1 MISRTQRQIDK
12 LAAQNLAAK
21 LQIESAFRRDLKTLF
36 NKVNSDFVR
45 HYKLYG
51 NLAPI
56 DRNKDAIRNLLL
68 KYYRM
73 INRKFGYQ
81 IRTNNVK
88 MCEKIEV
95 KNVNFDSEIDKQL
108 DVYSQNHS
116 EEQADIISQT
126 NIREQQE
133 IVQRIRAEAAL
144 AGVLLTDNEVA
155 EQASELLDQKYDARI
170 DTIAA
175 TEVQNVS
182 EQTKYI
188 EATVIGGL
196 LVGMNVENPLKK
208 RWVSVLDERTRQ
220 EHVNADGQVVMA
232 SDPFLVG
239 SYKLMQP
246 GDTSLGAGLE
256 TIINCRCNAVYFNSD
271 ESI

>member
-1 MISRTQRQIDK
+1 MISRTQRQMDK

-36 NKVNSDFVR
+36 NKVNRDFVR

-51 NLAPI
+51 QLAPI
-56 DRNKDAIRNLLL
+56 DRNKDAIRDLLL

-88 MCEKIEV
+88 MIEKIET
-95 KNVNFDSEIDKQL
+95 KNVGLDSEIDKQL

-116 EEQADIISQT
+116 EEQANIISQT

-133 IVQRIRAEAAL
+133 IVRKIRAEAAL
-144 AGVLLTDNEVA
+144 AGVLLTDNDVA
-155 EQASELLDQKYDARI
+155 DQASDVLEEKYNGRI

-175 TEVQNVS
+175 TETQNVS
-182 EQTKYI
+182 EHTKYI

-196 LVGMNVENPLKK
+196 LVGMNINNPLKK
-208 RWVSVLDERTRQ
+208 RWISVLDERTRDS
-220 EHVNADGQVVMA
+220 HVAADGQEVPA
-232 SDPFLVG
+232 NDPFLVG
-239 SYKLMQP
+239 SDKMMQP
-246 GDTSLGAGLE
+246 GDTSLGAGLDNV
-256 TIINCRCNAVYFNSD
+256 INCRCNAQYFNSE